1 MADEIVEP
9 PGSHEPT
16 EHAKTPK
23 KAAASGWIGS
33 ALEYYDFFIYAQ
45 AAALVF
51 PNIFFPST
59 NPQVAIVAAF
69 ATFGVGYVARPIGA
83 FVLGHWGDTH
93 GRKNVLVLCML
104 LMGGSTFLVAL
115 LPTYSAVGVLAPI
128 LLVALRL
135 IQGFAVGGEIS
146 GASAMIL
153 EHSPFGRRGY
163 FGSFTL
169 QGVQAGQIIAAAV
182 FLPLSAVMSTD
193 AFQSWGWRIPFLLSA
208 VVVFAGYMIRRR
220 VDETP
225 AFQEEAE
232 HGEVPAAP
240 IVMAVRENG
249 TDMLRVICMALMNA
263 IPTAVTVFGATFAT
277 SASYGVGLTAT
288 NYLWISVA
296 GNIVAVILIPFV
308 GNLTDRIG
316 RRPVIIFGCLSSGLL
331 GYAYL
336 YFVAQ
341 ADLVLAFLFAML
353 MWGVVYQGYNA
364 VFPAFYQELFP
375 TKTRVTAFAV
385 SQNIGTLITAFLP
398 AIYAALVGPTPSAC
412 VVDKKFAPNV
422 ALPSGETCRQLAD
435 SIEMNV
441 VWVVGSITFGLSII
455 AAIAAFSARE
465 TFRIHLND
473 LGMKDAVPIPREEYD
488 RLRAR
493 ANV

>member
-1 MADEIVEP
+1 MASDEVVEP

-16 EHAKTPK
+16 EFHKTPK

-51 PNIFFPST
+51 PNIFFPKG
-59 NPQVAIVAAF
+59 NPQVAIVAAL

-104 LMGGSTFLVAL
+104 MMGASTFLVAV
-115 LPTYSAVGVLAPI
+115 LPTYDVVGIWAPI
-128 LLVALRL
+128 LLVLLRL

-163 FGSFTL
+163 FASFTL

-182 FLPLSAVMSTD
+182 FLPLSAVMSPA
-193 AFQSWGWRIPFLLSA
+193 AFLSWGWRIPFLLS
-208 VVVFAGYMIRRR
+208 VVVVIAGYIIRRR

-225 AFQEEAE
+225 AFAEEAV
-232 HGEVPAAP
+232 HGEVPKAP
-240 IVMAVRENG
+240 IVMAVKENG
-249 TDMLRVICMALMNA
+249 ADMFRVFCMALMNVV
-263 IPTAVTVFGATFAT
+263 PTAATIFGATYAT
-277 SASYGVGLTAT
+277 NKAYGVGFSTT
-288 NYLWISVA
+288 TYLWISVV
-296 GNIVAVILIPFV
+296 GNVVAVLLIPFV
-308 GNLTDRIG
+308 GNLSDRIG
-316 RRPVIIFGCLSSGLL
+316 RRPCFIVGALGSGVLS
-331 GYAYL
+331 YAYL
-336 YFVAQ
+336 YFISQDNVAM
-341 ADLVLAFLFAML
+341 AFVFAIL
-353 MWGVVYQGYNA
+353 MWGIVYQGYNA

-385 SQNIGTLITAFLP
+385 SQNLGTLVTAFLP
-398 AIYAALVGPTPSAC
+398 TVYAIV
-412 VVDKKFAPNV
+412 APPRSNV
-422 ALPSGETCRQLAD
+422 PL
-435 SIEMNV
+435 
-441 VWVVGSITFGLSII
+441 VVGSFTFGCAII

-465 TFRIHLND
+465 TYRIHLND
-473 LGMKDAVPIPREEYD
+473 LGKRNATPVPREEYE
-488 RLRAR
+488 RIRAS
-493 ANV
+493 V

>member
-1 MADEIVEP
+1 MQDEIVES

-23 KAAASGWIGS
+23 KAAASGWMGS

-51 PNIFFPST
+51 PNIFFAEGD
-59 NPQVAIVAAF
+59 PQTAIAQSL
-69 ATFGVGYVARPIGA
+69 ATFGAGYVARPIGA

-104 LMGGSTFLVAL
+104 LMGGSTFAVAL
-115 LPTYSAVGVLAPI
+115 LPTYQQVGVLAAF
-128 LLVALRL
+128 LLVILRL

-163 FGSFTL
+163 YASYSL
-169 QGVQAGQIIAAAV
+169 QGVQAGQILAAAV
-182 FLPLSAVMSTD
+182 FLPLSAILPED

-208 VVVFAGYMIRRR
+208 FVVIAGYVIRRR

-225 AFQEEAE
+225 AFTEESE
-232 HGEVPAAP
+232 HGEVPKAP
-240 IVMAVRENG
+240 IVMAVKENG
-249 TDMLRVICMALMNA
+249 SDMLRVICMALMNA
-263 IPTAVTVFGATFAT
+263 VPLAATVFGAA
-277 SASYGVGLTAT
+277 YAT
-288 NYLWISVA
+288 NEAYGIEFSTTTYLWISVV
-296 GNIVAVILIPFV
+296 GNAVAVLLIPFI
-308 GNLTDRIG
+308 GSLSDRIG
-316 RRPVIIFGCLSSGLL
+316 RRPCVIVGALGSTALS
-331 GYAYL
+331 YMYL
-336 YFVAQ
+336 YFISQGNVVMSFVSA
-341 ADLVLAFLFAML
+341 VL
-353 MWGVVYQGYNA
+353 MWGIVYQGYNA

-398 AIYAALVGPTPSAC
+398 FLYAEI
-412 VVDKKFAPNV
+412 APPGSNV
-422 ALPSGETCRQLAD
+422 PV
-435 SIEMNV
+435 I
-441 VWVVGSITFGLSII
+441 VGSVTFAIGII

-465 TFRIHLND
+465 TYRVHLND
-473 LGMKDAVPIPREEYD
+473 LGKDDAPEVPREEYE
-488 RLRAR
+488 RIRAS
-493 ANV
+493 V